1 MLQKMTIVCICI
13 NRDFAV
19 FIVIVMLVERLMF
32 SKEAL
37 MINNYYNNLMRIMK
51 MTRTIKDYD
60 VVFSR

>member
-1 MLQKMTIVCICI
+1 MTIVCICI

-19 FIVIVMLVERLMF
+19 FIVIVILVERLMF

>member
-1 MLQKMTIVCICI
+1 MTIVCICI

-37 MINNYYNNLMRIMK
+37 MINNYENHEDDEDNKRL
-51 MTRTIKDYD
+51 
-60 VVFSR
+60 

>member
-19 FIVIVMLVERLMF
+19 FIVIVILVERLMF